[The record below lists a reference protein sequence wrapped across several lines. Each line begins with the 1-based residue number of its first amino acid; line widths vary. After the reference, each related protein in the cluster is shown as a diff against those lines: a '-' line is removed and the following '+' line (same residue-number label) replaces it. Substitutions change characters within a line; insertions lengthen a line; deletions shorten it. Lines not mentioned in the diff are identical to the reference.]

1 MSAYERVLAILRASD
16 ISNLKSCCWCSPS
29 AMRACIYSVSV
40 SVFMLA
46 KVDKKCVRA
55 PFCGDFTEYFK
66 KNIVF
71 LHLFQ
76 ERMYFCQTLL
86 TK

>member
-1 MSAYERVLAILRASD
+1 
-16 ISNLKSCCWCSPS
+16 
-29 AMRACIYSVSV
+29 
-40 SVFMLA
+40 MLA

-55 PFCGDFTEYFK
+55 PFCGDFAEYFK